1 MIPARS
7 RRLLKSLFGLAALL
21 LAAPSPIAAQDTP
34 QQGGTLRIAQ
44 TGFRHLNPAIQSGGG
59 TGLPGAQIFAGLIE
73 VNERNEPQPY
83 LAESWKISDD
93 GLRYTFNL
101 VKDARFHDGVPIT
114 SADVAYSVEVVKQ
127 YHTFGKTTMGPV
139 ERVETPDPQ
148 TAVFVLSSP
157 HPALLMSVAPQ
168 LLPIIPKHVYT
179 TEPIL
184 THPAN
189 LKPVGSGPFRV
200 VEVKPGEMVILE
212 RNKDYFRKGLPYVD
226 RIVSRVITDGASLV
240 LQLEKGELDLVPAG
254 VRYRDLERL
263 KKNDGLVVAL
273 TRIGIGAVN
282 YIEFNLRKPPFDDVR
297 VRRAIAHTID
307 KPTVIKNLHRGLS
320 KLANGP
326 IHPDTLHFTKDVTV
340 YEYDPEKAKK
350 LLDEAGFPV
359 KADGKRF
366 AVTLDAPPFYPDGLA
381 LVADFLK
388 PQLARIGIDV
398 ERRPTPDF
406 ATWAKRVSSYEYDMT
421 MNAAWNYP
429 DPLIGV
435 HRLYL
440 CNNQVKGV
448 IWSNTQGYCSEKA
461 DALLNAAT
469 SEIDV
474 AKRAKLYA
482 DWQKI
487 ISDDLPFA
495 FTTTEEFYSVYT
507 TKLKGVPV
515 NAFSDLQ
522 PLDKVYF
529 SK

>member
-1 MIPARS
+1 MVIG
-7 RRLLKSLFGLAALL
+7 RLRYAATVAGLLLLPLSLAHEGLA
-21 LAAPSPIAAQDTP
+21 QDASK
-34 QQGGTLRIAQ
+34 QGGTLRIAQ

-73 VNERNEPQPY
+73 IDEKNQPQPY
-83 LAESWKISDD
+83 LAESWTASPD

-101 VKDARFHDGVPIT
+101 VKDARFHDGAPIT
-114 SADVAYSVEVVKQ
+114 SADVAYSVDVVKQ

-139 ERVETPDPQ
+139 DRVETPEAN
-148 TAVFVLSSP
+148 TAVFVLSKP
-157 HPALLMSVAPQ
+157 HPAFLMSLAAQ
-168 LLPIIPKHVYT
+168 LLPIIPKHVYS

-200 VEVKPGEMVILE
+200 AEVKPGELVVLE
-212 RNKDYFRKGLPYVD
+212 RNPTFFRKGRPYLD
-226 RIVSRVITDGASLV
+226 RIVSRVVHDPATLV
-240 LQLEKGELDLVPAG
+240 LQIESGELDLVPAG
-254 VRYRDLERL
+254 LRYRDLERL
-263 KKNDGLVVAL
+263 KKRDGLVVEL

-282 YIEFNLRKPPFDDVR
+282 YIEFNLRKAPFDDVR
-297 VRRAIAHTID
+297 VRRAIAHALD
-307 KPTVIKNLHRGLS
+307 KPTIIRNLHRGLS
-320 KLANGP
+320 KRADGP
-326 IHPDTLHFTKDVTV
+326 IHPDTLHFTKDVTL
-340 YEYDPEKAKK
+340 YEFDLERAKK
-350 LLDEAGFPV
+350 LLDEAGHPV

-366 AVTLDAPPFYPDGLA
+366 SLTLDAPPFYPDGLA
-381 LVADFLK
+381 LVADYLK

-406 ATWAKRVSSYEYDMT
+406 ATWAKRVSNYEYDLT
-421 MNAAWNYP
+421 MNSAWNYP

-435 HRLYL
+435 HRLYR
-440 CNNQVKGV
+440 CDNQTKGV
-448 IWSNTQGYCSEKA
+448 IWSNTEGYCNEKA

-469 SEIDV
+469 SEMDV

-495 FTTTEEFYSVYT
+495 FTTTEEFYSVHT
-507 TKLKGVPV
+507 TRVKGVPR

-522 PLDKVYF
+522 PLDKVYIE
-529 SK
+529 K